1 MLWLFLP
8 RESHP
13 RFGGQPKSIPYE
25 TGSAMA
31 FSGSNLLP
39 IVTQTGQPGFETVA
53 ARGRLVYTLSGVYP
67 TERDSV
73 FTGGRQKDCEEA
85 RQGGKEGAKGGRQEA
100 GGPLVSSDRLVL
112 KGGRVMACGCGT
124 KKAPE
129 KSKPAAKPA
138 TKKK

>member
-1 MLWLFLP
+1 LDYT
-8 RESHP
+8 H
-13 RFGGQPKSIPYE
+13 
-25 TGSAMA
+25 
-31 FSGSNLLP
+31 SGAN
-39 IVTQTGQPGFETVA
+39 
-53 ARGRLVYTLSGVYP
+53 P
-67 TERDSV
+67 TDHDSV

-100 GGPLVSSDRLVL
+100 GGPLVSSDWLVL

-129 KSKPAAKPA
+129 KSKPAPKPE